1 MAGERQNRATAVM
14 QALEQDILA
23 GVLKPGDRLDERQLG
38 ERFGLSRTP
47 IREALLQLTANGLA
61 LSEPRRG
68 TVVAAITLGEL
79 IEMFEVMVELEALCA
94 QLAARRMTPSQIERL
109 AARHAV
115 AQPLVEAGDH
125 DGYYLANVQFH
136 QALYA
141 GARNA
146 FLERQTLYL
155 SRRLSPYRRLQLRR
169 PRRLATSNREHG
181 QIIEAIRKAD
191 SDAAARIMREHVT
204 VQGTGL
210 VDLFAMF
217 SDSGADGAD
226 PRDDAGQ

>member
-1 MAGERQNRATAVM
+1 MAIMRQNRATVVV

-38 ERFGLSRTP
+38 LRFGLSRTP
-47 IREALLQLTANGLA
+47 IREALLQLGAIGLA
-61 LSEPRRG
+61 VSEPRRG
-68 TVVAAITLGEL
+68 TVVAEVTLAEL

-94 QLAARRMTPSQIERL
+94 KLAARRITPAQITRL
-109 AARHAV
+109 EARHAA
-115 AQPLVEAGDH
+115 AQPSAAAGDY

-136 QALYA
+136 EALYA

-146 FLERQTLYL
+146 FLERQTLWL

-169 PRRLATSNREHG
+169 PERLATSNREHA
-181 QIIEAIRKAD
+181 QIIDAIRRAD
-191 SDAAARIMREHVT
+191 SEAASRIMRDHVT

-210 VDLFAMF
+210 VDLFTMLSAQQKE
-217 SDSGADGAD
+217 AAE
-226 PRDDAGQ
+226 A

>member
-1 MAGERQNRATAVM
+1 MAAMRQNRATAVV

-23 GVLKPGDRLDERQLG
+23 GVLQPGDRLDERQLG

-47 IREALLQLTANGLA
+47 IREALLRLAAIGLA
-61 LSEPRRG
+61 VSEPRRG
-68 TVVAAITLGEL
+68 TVVAEVTLAEL

-94 QLAARRMTPSQIERL
+94 RLAARRMTPAQITRL
-109 AARHAV
+109 EARHAA
-115 AQPLVEAGDH
+115 AQPLAEAADH
-125 DGYYLANVQFH
+125 DGYYLANVRFH
-136 QALYA
+136 EALYA

-169 PRRLATSNREHG
+169 PGRLATSNREHG

-191 SDAAARIMREHVT
+191 GEAASHIMRDHVT

-210 VDLFAMF
+210 VDLFALL
-217 SDSGADGAD
+217 SAQQNEAADA
-226 PRDDAGQ
+226 

>member
-1 MAGERQNRATAVM
+1 VERQNRATAVV

-47 IREALLQLTANGLA
+47 IREALVQLTASGLA
-61 LSEPRRG
+61 SSEPRRG
-68 TVVAAITLGEL
+68 TVVVAITLTEL

-94 QLAARRMTPSQIERL
+94 QLAARRMTAVQVERL
-109 AARHAV
+109 AARHDA
-115 AQPLVEAGDH
+115 AQPFVEAGDH
-125 DGYYLANVQFH
+125 DGYYLANVRFH
-136 QALYA
+136 EALYG

-169 PRRLATSNREHG
+169 PGRLATSNREHAR
-181 QIIEAIRKAD
+181 IIDAIREAD
-191 SDAAARIMREHVT
+191 GAAAARVMREHVT

-210 VDLFAMF
+210 VDLFTMLA
-217 SDSGADGAD
+217 DSGSEAAEVRADE
-226 PRDDAGQ
+226 GQ

>member
-1 MAGERQNRATAVM
+1 MATGHRNRGQNRATAVV

-23 GVLKPGDRLDERQLG
+23 GVLRPGDRLDERQLG

-47 IREALLQLTANGLA
+47 IREALLQLTASGLA

-68 TVVAAITLGEL
+68 TVVAAVTLTEL

-94 QLAARRMTPSQIERL
+94 DLAARRMTPAQIARL
-109 AARHAV
+109 AARHDA
-115 AQPLVEAGDH
+115 AQPFVETSDH

-136 QALYA
+136 EALYA

-169 PRRLATSNREHG
+169 PRRLATSNQEHAR
-181 QIIEAIRKAD
+181 IIDAIRKAD
-191 SDAAARIMREHVT
+191 GDAAARIMREHVT

-210 VDLFAMF
+210 VDLFTMLSHAREE
-217 SDSGADGAD
+217 AV
-226 PRDDAGQ
+226 DA

>member
-1 MAGERQNRATAVM
+1 MAAERRNRGQNRATAVV

-23 GVLKPGDRLDERQLG
+23 GVLRPGDRLDERQLG

-47 IREALLQLTANGLA
+47 IREALLQLTASGLA

-68 TVVAAITLGEL
+68 TVVAAITLTEL

-94 QLAARRMTPSQIERL
+94 QLAARRMTPPQIERL
-109 AARHAV
+109 AARHEA
-115 AQPLVEAGDH
+115 AQPFVDAADH

-136 QALYA
+136 EALYA

-169 PRRLATSNREHG
+169 PRRLATSNQEHAL
-181 QIIEAIRKAD
+181 IIDAIRRAD
-191 SDAAARIMREHVT
+191 GDTAARIMREHVT
-204 VQGTGL
+204 VQGSGL
-210 VDLFAMF
+210 VDLFTML
-217 SDSGADGAD
+217 SHSREEVADA
-226 PRDDAGQ
+226 